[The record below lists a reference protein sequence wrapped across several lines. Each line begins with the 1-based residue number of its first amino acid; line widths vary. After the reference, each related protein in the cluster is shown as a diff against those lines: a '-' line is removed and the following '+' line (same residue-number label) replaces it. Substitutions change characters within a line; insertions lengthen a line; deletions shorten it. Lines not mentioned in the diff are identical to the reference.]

1 MGNDTDRLEAQ
12 LVQAKEQL
20 HQTLAEVNERAEEIG
35 DQLQPD
41 RIIERYSM
49 AAVVTAAAAGLLL
62 GTIDD
67 NFLVLRLMT
76 AAGGF
81 LLAGRFGKDHEKPE
95 IEHAGR

>member
-12 LVQAKEQL
+12 LVEAKEQL

-41 RIIERYSM
+41 RIIERYST
-49 AAVVTAAAAGLLL
+49 AAIVTAAATGLLL

-67 NFLVLRLMT
+67 NFLVLGLMA

-81 LLAGRFGKDHEKPE
+81 LFASRSRKDPKKLEIEQAGR
-95 IEHAGR
+95 

>member
-1 MGNDTDRLEAQ
+1 MGNDTDRLEAE

-49 AAVVTAAAAGLLL
+49 AAVVTAAATGFLL

-67 NFLVLRLMT
+67 NFLVLGLMA

-81 LLAGRFGKDHEKPE
+81 VLAGRSRKDPKKPE
-95 IEHAGR
+95 LEHALR